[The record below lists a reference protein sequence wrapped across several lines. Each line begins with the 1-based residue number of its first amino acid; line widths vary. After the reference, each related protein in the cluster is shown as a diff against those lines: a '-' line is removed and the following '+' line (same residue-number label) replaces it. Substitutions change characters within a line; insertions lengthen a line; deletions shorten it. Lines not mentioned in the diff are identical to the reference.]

1 MTADNGPQT
10 NRTDWASFL
19 SCVSEGI
26 LIWLNQEIALL
37 ISNIEYG
44 GKSRRSKRK
53 SICGR
58 GGSGR
63 LSLTSHLVDRTNM
76 EHSGLLEI
84 VRGPTFSKPVW
95 WSALY
100 LSLNVSKSTSSKIYL
115 NIPPPSNNYVDQRNW

>member
-44 GKSRRSKRK
+44 GKVDGVKGK
-53 SICGR
+53 VYVVGVGV
-58 GGSGR
+58 GGY
-63 LSLTSHLVDRTNM
+63 H
-76 EHSGLLEI
+76 
-84 VRGPTFSKPVW
+84 
-95 WSALY
+95 
-100 LSLNVSKSTSSKIYL
+100 
-115 NIPPPSNNYVDQRNW
+115 